1 MALCSDEKNPPNE
14 ALLDACLK
22 QHNIIMHLIKDPEL
36 LHHIDSGSEYLLM
49 NCLYEID
56 NQANLLLSGMRS
68 FFFFFFFFFLLFVCF
83 FFFFF
88 FSMV

>member
-1 MALCSDEKNPPNE
+1 MALCSDEKNPPSE

-56 NQANLLLSGMRS
+56 NQANLLLSGMHWTELID
-68 FFFFFFFFFLLFVCF
+68 FGLKLKFKLFD
-83 FFFFF
+83 
-88 FSMV
+88 